1 LIVDEALTYSSFR
14 PYMIKIDIEKLESNL
29 SESRTDWIDN
39 FLFLNIELHDWI
51 LLTQFIFANFLT
63 EISKRKRNFVF
74 RNENVFIF

>member
-1 LIVDEALTYSSFR
+1 
-14 PYMIKIDIEKLESNL
+14 MIKIDIEKLESNL

-63 EISKRKRNFVF
+63 EISKRKRNFIF

>member
-1 LIVDEALTYSSFR
+1 MIVDEALTYSSFR